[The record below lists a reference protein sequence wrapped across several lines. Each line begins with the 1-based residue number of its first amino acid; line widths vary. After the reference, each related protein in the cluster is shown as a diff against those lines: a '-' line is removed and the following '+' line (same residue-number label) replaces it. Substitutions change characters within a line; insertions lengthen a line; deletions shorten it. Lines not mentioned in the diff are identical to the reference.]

1 MLSEQENSLTAEQ
14 PLTNP
19 SFTIPPP
26 FFPRA
31 CEILPRYLGRS
42 PFPPR
47 PFSALEEWTT
57 NGGDGS
63 PLLSSPPPPPPPPR
77 PGKQGGREEGS
88 TDLETGKKGGGGG
101 GGDRRHGGRGRRRA
115 YLTEEP

>member
-63 PLLSSPPPPPPPPR
+63 PLLSSPPPPPPR
-77 PGKQGGREEGS
+77 PGKQGG
-88 TDLETGKKGGGGG
+88 GKKIPQTLKPAKKGEGEGGGTVAMAGEGG
-101 GGDRRHGGRGRRRA
+101 G
-115 YLTEEP
+115 EPI